1 MGDFH
6 TIKKYG
12 HQRKK
17 KLFQRKKKKRSNS
30 EINVPD
36 ITQMFHRQAE
46 NGQQNEQKDNN
57 KVIVIIE
64 NCNLLL

>member
-1 MGDFH
+1 MRGFL

-17 KLFQRKKKKRSNS
+17 KLLQRKKKKRSNS

-36 ITQMFHRQAE
+36 IRQMFRCQAE

-64 NCNLLL
+64 NYNLLL